1 MTRTAEYP
9 VVISAEPLETK
20 KSPAF
25 FITYLTVRS
34 LLLVQHFVQYIY
46 IYIYVYI
53 YIYIYIINDMLGM
66 T

>member
-1 MTRTAEYP
+1 MTRTTEYP
-9 VVISAEPLETK
+9 VVISAELLETK

-34 LLLVQHFVQYIY
+34 QLLVQYLMQIK
-46 IYIYVYI
+46 
-53 YIYIYIINDMLGM
+53 YIYIINDKLEM